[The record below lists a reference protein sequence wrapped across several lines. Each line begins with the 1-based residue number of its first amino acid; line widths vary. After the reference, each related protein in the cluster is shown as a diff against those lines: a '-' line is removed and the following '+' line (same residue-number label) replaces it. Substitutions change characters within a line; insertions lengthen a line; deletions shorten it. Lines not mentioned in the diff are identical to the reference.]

1 MTRGEKMNDTQK
13 QKRKATGFRLFLK
26 SAAWTLIA
34 FSLIAIG
41 FVGAELLFG
50 SL

>member
-1 MTRGEKMNDTQK
+1 MSNTK
-13 QKRKATGFRLFLK
+13 QKKTTGLRLVLK

-34 FSLIAIG
+34 LSLIAIG
-41 FVGAELLFG
+41 FIGAELLFG

>member
-1 MTRGEKMNDTQK
+1 MNGIKSNKKKT
-13 QKRKATGFRLFLK
+13 TGFRLFLK

-34 FSLIAIG
+34 FSLITIG
-41 FVGAELLFG
+41 FVGAELLLG